1 MRLTGYVYIYKS
13 DATMSKSLG
22 VFTDDATKKNIQ
34 IWLFVHLIYNM

>member
-22 VFTDDATKKNIQ
+22 VTFTDDATKKKYSN
-34 IWLFVHLIYNM
+34 LIICASYL